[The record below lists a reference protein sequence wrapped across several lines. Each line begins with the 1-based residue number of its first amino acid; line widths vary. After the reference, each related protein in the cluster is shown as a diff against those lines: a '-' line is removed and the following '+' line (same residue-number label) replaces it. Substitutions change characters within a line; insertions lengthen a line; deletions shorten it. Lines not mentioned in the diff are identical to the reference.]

1 MSQPAGRPISALRR
15 WVGIVMTLSVVAALL
30 GLTAGVV
37 GATTTSVE
45 ALRDGYDAV
54 PASRVEH
61 ADGGRRT
68 DPADTTSPRPCLD
81 PRSIGLVAATRQ
93 QIATNSVGG
102 GSGPWVDDALT
113 APRPGAVRPQ
123 SAGGSCVS
131 ACGEV
136 LSGGARTESQL
147 LGALGEWSN
156 PQALAR
162 ELGSGWTGGGF
173 GSGADAVAAA
183 NRGPM
188 GAVLQAPGGP
198 GHMVVTS
205 PLGGGR
211 FQVLDPFD
219 GTGYVV
225 DSSWIERYVSGG
237 VFR

>member
-93 QIATNSVGG
+93 QIATNSELPALGAGDVPIGELG
-102 GSGPWVDDALT
+102 PGVRGNPAWINASELPAAEQSALDTTLGYIDSGATPSGPLATKWGTRFGNWGEDLPGGVGAGSPYLEYRVAAPPGVSGVGPLRVVVDT
-113 APRPGAVRPQ
+113 QSRNPGPPTTPGPTTGRPGRPR
-123 SAGGSCVS
+123 S
-131 ACGEV
+131 
-136 LSGGARTESQL
+136 
-147 LGALGEWSN
+147 
-156 PQALAR
+156 
-162 ELGSGWTGGGF
+162 
-173 GSGADAVAAA
+173 
-183 NRGPM
+183 
-188 GAVLQAPGGP
+188 
-198 GHMVVTS
+198 
-205 PLGGGR
+205 
-211 FQVLDPFD
+211 
-219 GTGYVV
+219 
-225 DSSWIERYVSGG
+225 
-237 VFR
+237 